1 MFFPQK
7 VTQEEGQIVKLQTQ
21 VKKLESLL
29 AGAKEEADKAQGK
42 CSVQVSRELKK
53 ELVSTVNLLR
63 FFLIS

>member
-42 CSVQVSRELKK
+42 CSVQVSHE
-53 ELVSTVNLLR
+53 
-63 FFLIS
+63 